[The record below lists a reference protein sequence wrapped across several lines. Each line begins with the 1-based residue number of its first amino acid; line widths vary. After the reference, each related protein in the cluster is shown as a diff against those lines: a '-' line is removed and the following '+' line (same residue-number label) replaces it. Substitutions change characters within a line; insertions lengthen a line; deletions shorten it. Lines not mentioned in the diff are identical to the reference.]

1 MSAERVKNFL
11 RIMEER
17 DLETAKTYLA
27 PDFKMTFPGGVTM
40 NSLEELVAWSKGR
53 YRTVTKTFED
63 FDEFQD
69 GEDTVV
75 YSTGMLN
82 GEALD
87 GSAIS
92 EVRYI
97 DRFVFRDGKIVD
109 QQVWNDLAEVMPKPT
124 AIND

>member
-1 MSAERVKNFL
+1 MSVERVKNFL

-27 PDFKMTFPGGVTM
+27 PDFKMTFPGGVIMT
-40 NSLEELVAWSKGR
+40 SLDELVAWSKGR
-53 YRTVTKTFED
+53 YRSVTKTFED
-63 FDEFQD
+63 FDEHQD
-69 GEDTVV
+69 GDDTVV

-87 GSAIS
+87 GSLIS

-109 QQVWNDLAEVMPKPT
+109 QQVWNDLAEVMPKSPGS
-124 AIND
+124 ND

>member
-1 MSAERVKNFL
+1 MSTEKVKNFL
-11 RIMEER
+11 RIMEDR
-17 DLETAKTYLA
+17 DLETARAFLS
-27 PDFKMTFPGGVTM
+27 PDFRMTFPGGVSMTT
-40 NSLEELVAWSKGR
+40 LEELIAWSKGR
-53 YRTVTKTFED
+53 YTSISKTFEG

-69 GEDTVV
+69 GDETVV

-97 DRFVFRDGKIVD
+97 DRFIFRDGLIVD
-109 QQVWNDLAEVMPKPT
+109 QQVWNDLADVLPKS
-124 AIND
+124 ALN

>member
-1 MSAERVKNFL
+1 MSTEKVKNFL

-17 DLETAKTYLA
+17 DLETARAFLA
-27 PDFKMTFPGGVTM
+27 PGFRMTFPGGVSMTT
-40 NSLEELVAWSKGR
+40 LDELVAWSKGR
-53 YRTVTKTFED
+53 YKSISKTFED

-69 GEDTVV
+69 GEETVV

-97 DRFVFRDGKIVD
+97 DRFVFRDGLMVD
-109 QQVWNDLAEVMPKPT
+109 QQVWNDLADVLPSSAATE
-124 AIND
+124 

>member
-1 MSAERVKNFL
+1 MSAEQVKNFL

-27 PDFKMTFPGGVTM
+27 PDFKMTFPGGITM
-40 NSLEELVAWSKGR
+40 NSLDELVAWSKGR
-53 YRTVTKTFED
+53 YRKVTKTFED

-109 QQVWNDLAEVMPKPT
+109 QQVWNDLAEVMPKPKV
-124 AIND
+124 NDD

>member
-1 MSAERVKNFL
+1 MSVEKVKEFL
-11 RIMEER
+11 RIMEAR

-27 PDFKMTFPGGVTM
+27 PEFKMTFPGGITM
-40 NSLEELVAWSKGR
+40 TTLDELVDWSKGR
-53 YRTVTKTFED
+53 YRSITKTFED
-63 FDEFQD
+63 FDSFSE

-87 GSAIS
+87 GSAIT

-97 DRFVFRDGKIVD
+97 DRFVFRDGLMID
-109 QQVWNDLAEVMPKPT
+109 QQVWNDLAEVMPKSPS
-124 AIND
+124 A

>member
-1 MSAERVKNFL
+1 MSTEKVKNFL
-11 RIMEER
+11 RIMEDR
-17 DLETAKTYLA
+17 DLETARAFLS
-27 PDFKMTFPGGVTM
+27 PDFRMTFPGGVSMTT
-40 NSLEELVAWSKGR
+40 LEELIAWSKGR
-53 YRTVTKTFED
+53 YTSISKTFEG

-69 GEDTVV
+69 GDETVV

-97 DRFVFRDGKIVD
+97 DRFIFRDGLMVD
-109 QQVWNDLAEVMPKPT
+109 QQVWNDLADVLPKS
-124 AIND
+124 ALN

>member
-17 DLETAKTYLA
+17 DLETAKSYLA
-27 PDFKMTFPGGVTM
+27 PEFKMTFPGGITM
-40 NSLEELVAWSKGR
+40 NSLDELVEWSKGR
-53 YRTVTKTFED
+53 YRKVTKTFED

-69 GEDTVV
+69 GENTVV

-87 GSAIS
+87 GSPIS
-92 EVRYI
+92 EVRFI

-109 QQVWNDLAEVMPKPT
+109 QQVWNDLAEVMPKP
-124 AIND
+124 AVPND

>member
-1 MSAERVKNFL
+1 MSTEKVKNFL
-11 RIMEER
+11 RIMEDR
-17 DLETAKTYLA
+17 DLETAKTFLA
-27 PDFKMTFPGGVTM
+27 PEFRMTFPGGISMTT
-40 NSLEELVAWSKGR
+40 LDELVSWSKGR
-53 YRTVTKTFED
+53 YKSISKTFED

-69 GEDTVV
+69 GEETVV

-97 DRFVFRDGKIVD
+97 DRFVFRDGLMVD
-109 QQVWNDLAEVMPKPT
+109 QQVWNDLADVLPKS
-124 AIND
+124 ASAE

>member
-1 MSAERVKNFL
+1 MSTEKVKKFL
-11 RIMEER
+11 RIIEER
-17 DLETAKTYLA
+17 DLETARTFLA
-27 PDFKMTFPGGVTM
+27 PDFRMTFPGGVTM
-40 NSLEELVAWSKGR
+40 TTLDELVEWSKGR
-53 YRTVTKTFED
+53 YKSISKTFED

-69 GEDTVV
+69 GDETVV

-97 DRFVFRDGKIVD
+97 DRFVFRDGLMVD
-109 QQVWNDLAEVMPKPT
+109 QQVWNDLADVLPKSP
-124 AIND
+124 AS